1 MGQHAAAKPQFEAN
15 GDVGVPAFVL
25 PVSSLLSEEAAAFQR
40 SRAAMPAFDA
50 AGEQE
55 ADIAVRRE
63 QINAYAAEGVARLR
77 ENFAVEIVPKTIGGV
92 EVLDVTPAD
101 GSHDPERVLINLHGG
116 AFTVGWDGIALMEA
130 IPIAALG
137 KFRVVSVNYRMAPEY
152 RHPAGVEDVAAVYAA
167 LLEDYAPG
175 RIGIYGG
182 SAGGALTAQAA
193 AWLPAHGLPQAGAV
207 GIFGAGGVPFGAG
220 ESAYVAGYIDGSF
233 PPPPADGSTPI
244 DITRGYFDH
253 CDPRDPSAWPGYHL
267 DVLATFPP
275 TLIITGTR
283 AMDLSPAIFTNSQ
296 LLKAGIR
303 STLIVG
309 EGMGHCYHYG
319 LHMPEG
325 RDAVALILSFF
336 RENLSR

>member
-1 MGQHAAAKPQFEAN
+1 MGQDQAAKPQFDAN
-15 GDVGVPAFVL
+15 GDVRVPTFVL
-25 PVSSLLSEEAAAFQR
+25 PVSGLLSEEAAAFQR
-40 SRAAMPAFDA
+40 ARATTPMFDA
-50 AGEQE
+50 GGRNQP
-55 ADIAVRRE
+55 DIVARRE
-63 QINAYAAEGVARLR
+63 QINAYAAAGVARLR
-77 ENFAVEIVPKTIGGV
+77 ENFAVEIVTKTIDGV

-101 GSHDPERVLINLHGG
+101 GGHDPDRVLINLHGG

-137 KFRVVSVNYRMAPEY
+137 KYRVVSVNYRMAPEH

-193 AWLPAHGLPQAGAV
+193 AWLPAHGLPQAAAV

-233 PPPPADGSTPI
+233 PPPPADGSEGH
-244 DITRGYFDH
+244 DITCGYFAD

-267 DVLATFPP
+267 DVMATFPP

-296 LLKAGIR
+296 LLKTGVR

-325 RDAVALILSFF
+325 RDAVAAILSFF

>member
-1 MGQHAAAKPQFEAN
+1 MGQDQAARPQFDAN
-15 GDVGVPAFVL
+15 GDVRVPAFVL
-25 PVSSLLSEEAAAFQR
+25 PVSTLLSEEAAALQR
-40 SRAAMPAFDA
+40 ARADTPAFDA

-55 ADIAVRRE
+55 ADVGVRRE
-63 QINAYAAEGVARLR
+63 QINAYAAQGVARLR
-77 ENFAVEIVPKTIGGV
+77 ENFAVEIVPRVMGGV

-101 GSHDPERVLINLHGG
+101 GGHDPERLLINLHGG

-137 KFRVVSVNYRMAPEY
+137 KFRVVSVNYRMAPEH

-167 LLEDYAPG
+167 LLTDYAPG

-193 AWLPAHGLPQAGAV
+193 AWLAAHGLPQAGAV

-220 ESAYVAGYIDGSF
+220 ESSYVAGYIDGSF
-233 PPPPADGSTPI
+233 PPPPADGSAGI
-244 DITRGYFDH
+244 DITRGYFAD

-275 TLIITGTR
+275 TLVITGTR

-296 LLKAGIR
+296 LLKAGVR

-309 EGMGHCYHYG
+309 EGMGHCYHYNIG
-319 LHMPEG
+319 IPEG
-325 RDAVALILSFF
+325 RDAVAAILSFF
-336 RENLSR
+336 RENLA

>member
-1 MGQHAAAKPQFEAN
+1 MKKAPAPQFEAN
-15 GDVGVPAFVL
+15 GDVSVPEFVL
-25 PVSSLLSEEAAAFQR
+25 PISSLISDEAAAFQR
-40 SRAAMPAFDA
+40 LRATQPIFDA
-50 AGEQE
+50 AGGQE
-55 ADIAVRRE
+55 PDIALRRE
-63 QINAYAAEGVARLR
+63 QINAYMTPAVARLR
-77 ENFAVEIVPKTIGGV
+77 ESFAVDVVSKTIGGV

-116 AFTVGWDGIALMEA
+116 AFCIGWDGVALIES

-137 KFRVVSVNYRMAPEY
+137 KYRVVSVNYRMAPEH

-167 LLEDYAPG
+167 LLADYAPT
-175 RIGIYGG
+175 RIGIFGG

-207 GIFGAGGVPFGAG
+207 GIFGAGGVPFNAG

-244 DITRGYFDH
+244 DMTRGYFDD
-253 CDPRDPSAWPGYHL
+253 CDARDPSAWPGYHL
-267 DVLATFPP
+267 DVLAKFPP

-283 AMDLSPAIFTNSQ
+283 ALDLSPAIFTNSQ
-296 LLKAGIR
+296 LLKAGVR

-309 EGMGHCYHYG
+309 ESMGHCYHYQ
-319 LHMPEG
+319 LNIPEG
-325 RDAVALILSFF
+325 RDAVAAIFSFF
-336 RENLSR
+336 RENLT

>member
-1 MGQHAAAKPQFEAN
+1 MDQGKAAAPRFETN
-15 GDVGVPAFVL
+15 GDVQVPAFTL
-25 PVSSLLSEEAAAFQR
+25 PISSLVSEEAAAFQR
-40 SRAAMPAFDA
+40 MRATMPAFDA

-55 ADIAVRRE
+55 PDVSVRRE
-63 QINAYAAEGVARLR
+63 QINAYAAQGVARLR
-77 ENFAVEIVPKTIGGV
+77 EQFAVDITPGTIGGV
-92 EVLDVTPAD
+92 NVLDVTPA
-101 GSHDPERVLINLHGG
+101 GGGHDPDRVLINLHGG
-116 AFTVGWDGIALMEA
+116 AFTVGWDGIARMEA

-137 KFRVVSVNYRMAPEY
+137 NWRVVSVDYRMAPEH
-152 RHPAGVEDVAAVYAA
+152 RHPAAVEDIAAVYAA
-167 LLEDYAPG
+167 LLQDYAPG

-220 ESAYVAGYIDGSF
+220 ESAYVAGYIDASF

-244 DITRGYFDH
+244 DITRGYFDG

-267 DVLATFPP
+267 DVLKTIPP

-296 LLKAGIR
+296 LLKAGVR

-309 EGMGHCYHYG
+309 ESMGHCYHYQTSI
-319 LHMPEG
+319 PEG
-325 RDAVALILSFF
+325 RDACDAIIAFF
-336 RENLSR
+336 RENLA